1 MSEQKKIR
9 VLRIINRLNLGGP
22 TYNVAYLT
30 KYLEPQFETKLVAGM
45 KDESEASSEH
55 IIQSLNIVPTYV
67 KDMHRSIHPIKDF
80 LSFLEIRR
88 IIKEYKP
95 DIVHTHAAK
104 SGAIGRLAALSCN
117 VPIILHTFH
126 GHVFHSY
133 FSSLSTKVF
142 LFIERF
148 LARRTQGIIA
158 ISNLQ
163 KKELCE
169 DFHIVSP
176 DKAYVIPLG
185 FDLTKFNTDI
195 ESKRKAFRS
204 KYGVKDDEVVIS
216 IVGRLVPIKNHSL
229 FLKSIQL
236 VKEKSS
242 KKIRVFIVGDG
253 ELRAQIEAEAKS
265 LELSFDNQNLSA
277 TTDLTF
283 TSWIKEVDVVN
294 AGSDIIC
301 LSSLNEGTPV
311 SLIEACASGKPIVS
325 TNVGGIGDFIE
336 NEKNGFLVDDNNPNT
351 FASKILYLIEHENE
365 RIQMGLFNQKNI
377 INLFSYTR
385 LVSDVKSLYLKLLSK
400 K

>member
-1 MSEQKKIR
+1 MSEQKKIK

-30 KYLEPQFETKLVAGM
+30 KYLEPEFETKLVAGM

-55 IIQSLNIVPTYV
+55 IIQSLHLEPTYV

-104 SGAIGRLAALSCN
+104 SGAIGRFAALSCK

-133 FSSLSTKVF
+133 FSSLSTKIF
-142 LFIERF
+142 LWIERF
-148 LARRTQGIIA
+148 LARKTQGIIA
-158 ISNLQ
+158 ISQLQ

-185 FDLTKFNTDI
+185 FDLSKFSTDT
-195 ESKRKAFRS
+195 EAKRKAFRS
-204 KYGVKDDEVVIS
+204 QYGVKDDEVVIS
-216 IVGRLVPIKNHSL
+216 IIGRLVPIKNHSF

-236 VKEKSS
+236 VKEKRA
-242 KKIRVFIVGDG
+242 KKTRVFIVGDG
-253 ELRAQIEAEAKS
+253 ELRSQIEAEAKS
-265 LELSFDNQNLSA
+265 LGLSFDNQELTA
-277 TTDLTF
+277 PTDLTF
-283 TSWIKEVDVVN
+283 TSWIKEIDVVN

-311 SLIEACASGKPIVS
+311 SLIEACASGRPIVS
-325 TNVGGIGDFIE
+325 TNVGGIGDFIQH
-336 NEKNGFLVDDNNPNT
+336 EKNGFLVDDQDPKT
-351 FASKILYLIEHENE
+351 FAKHILYLINHEKE
-365 RIQMGLFNQKNI
+365 RIQMGLFNQENI
-377 INLFSYTR
+377 KQLFSYTR
-385 LVSDVKSLYLKLLSK
+385 LINDVKSLYGKLLSNK
-400 K
+400 

>member
-1 MSEQKKIR
+1 MSEQKKIK

-30 KYLEPQFETKLVAGM
+30 KYLEPEFETKLVAGM
-45 KDESEASSEH
+45 KDDSEASSEH
-55 IIQSLNIVPTYV
+55 IIQSLHIEPTYV

-80 LSFLEIRR
+80 LSFIEIRR

-104 SGAIGRLAALSCN
+104 SGAIGRFAALSCK

-142 LFIERF
+142 LWIERF

-169 DFHIVSP
+169 DFQIVSP

-185 FDLTKFNTDI
+185 FDLSKFSTDI
-195 ESKRKAFRS
+195 DVKRKAFRDQ
-204 KYGVKDDEVVIS
+204 YGVKDDEVVIS
-216 IVGRLVPIKNHSL
+216 IIGRLVPIKNHSF

-236 VKEKSS
+236 VKEKSAI
-242 KKIRVFIVGDG
+242 KTRVFIAGDG
-253 ELRAQIEAEAKS
+253 ELRSQIEAEAKS
-265 LELSFDNQNLSA
+265 LGLSFDNEDLA
-277 TTDLTF
+277 APTDLTF

-311 SLIEACASGKPIVS
+311 SLIEACASGRPIVS

-336 NEKNGFLVDDNNPNT
+336 HTKNGFLVDDNNPNT
-351 FASKILYLIEHENE
+351 FANHLLYLINHEKE
-365 RIQMGLFNQKNI
+365 RIKMGLFNQENI
-377 INLFSYTR
+377 KQLFSYTR
-385 LVSDVKSLYLKLLSK
+385 LINDVKSLYFKLLSNK
-400 K
+400 